1 MSEETLSEALS
12 KLDNEENINKAA
24 LPEGR
29 RVEEEVQEEDAI
41 IEFSEEEAD
50 DLAPVTEDAVQED
63 FDAPEPSDEEEL
75 SEVEVKARTAQNRIN
90 QAVKQAKEYQRR
102 ELQALQYAKEIK
114 AQNEA
119 LAEQLKSTQTSS
131 AEQNIKI
138 QENYS
143 QEMEN
148 RVETQAQAA
157 KRNLKTA
164 YESGDPEAMAEAQQL
179 LARAEADRNALA
191 KYRQDLAD
199 YKVQYDA
206 WLEGQ
211 NQQAREEA
219 QSFEELQREQRL
231 TNPVYGQQDQP
242 VYEEPSVRAQ
252 EWATNNEWFG
262 TDSVMTNV
270 AFAIHNE
277 LQSSGID
284 LESDEYYSQIDRRM
298 REELPHKFPAGGEQQ
313 PVQTVVSSTRIT
325 GSGRNQNN
333 RQVKLSP
340 SEQQLARKLGVPF
353 KEYAKQKMR
362 LQGS

>member
-12 KLDNEENINKAA
+12 KLDNEDDINRAA
-24 LPEGR
+24 LPPGR

-41 IEFSEEEAD
+41 IELSEEEVEE
-50 DLAPVTEDAVQED
+50 LAPITDDSIQED
-63 FDAPEPSDEEEL
+63 FEAAEPNTEEEL
-75 SEVEVKARTAQNRIN
+75 SEAEVKARTAQNRIN

-102 ELQALQYAKEIK
+102 ELQALQYAKEIQ
-114 AQNEA
+114 AQNDA
-119 LAEQLKSTQTSS
+119 LANQLKNTQTSS
-131 AEQNIKI
+131 AEQNLKI
-138 QENYS
+138 QQSYS

-157 KRNLKTA
+157 KRGLKTA

-191 KYRQDLAD
+191 KYRQDLSE

-206 WLEGQ
+206 WLDQQSQQVEQ
-211 NQQAREEA
+211 NQQIDFTPTE
-219 QSFEELQREQRL
+219 
-231 TNPVYGQQDQP
+231 QP
-242 VYEEPSVRAQ
+242 VYEEPSMRAQ
-252 EWATNNEWFG
+252 EWASSNEWFG

-277 LQSSGID
+277 LQGSGID
-284 LESDEYYSQIDRRM
+284 LESDEYYSQIDKRM
-298 REELPHKFPAGGEQQ
+298 REELPHKFPAGGKQQ
-313 PVQTVVSSTRIT
+313 PVQTVVSNTRIT

-333 RQVKLSP
+333 REVRLNP

-353 KEYAKQKMR
+353 KEYAKQKRR
-362 LQGS
+362 LERS

>member
-29 RVEEEVQEEDAI
+29 RVEEEVQEEPAI
-41 IEFSEEEAD
+41 IEFSEEEAEE
-50 DLAPVTEDAVQED
+50 LAPITEDSVQED
-63 FDAPEPSDEEEL
+63 FEAPEQNEEEEL

-102 ELQALQYAKEIK
+102 ELQALQYAKEIQ

-119 LAEQLKSTQTSS
+119 LAEQLKNTQTSS

-143 QEMEN
+143 QEMES

-191 KYRQDLAD
+191 KYRQELAD

-206 WLEGQ
+206 WLD
-211 NQQAREEA
+211 QQSQQVE
-219 QSFEELQREQRL
+219 QDEELDFSPTQ
-231 TNPVYGQQDQP
+231 QP
-242 VYEEPSVRAQ
+242 VYQEPSARAQ
-252 EWATNNEWFG
+252 QWANDNEWFG
-262 TDSVMTNV
+262 TDQAMTDQVM
-270 AFAIHNE
+270 AIHNR
-277 LQSSGID
+277 LAATQID
-284 LESDEYYSQIDRRM
+284 LESDEYYSQIDKQM
-298 REELPHKFPAGGEQQ
+298 RDAFPHKFPAGGEQQ

-325 GSGRNQNN
+325 GSGRNQKN
-333 RQVKLSP
+333 RTVELSP

>member
-12 KLDNEENINKAA
+12 KLDNEDDINRAA
-24 LPEGR
+24 LPPGR

-41 IEFSEEEAD
+41 IELSEEEVE
-50 DLAPVTEDAVQED
+50 DLAPITDDSIQED
-63 FDAPEPSDEEEL
+63 FEAAEPNTEEEL
-75 SEVEVKARTAQNRIN
+75 SEAEVKARTAQNRIN

-102 ELQALQYAKEIK
+102 ELQALQYAKEIQ
-114 AQNEA
+114 AQNDA
-119 LAEQLKSTQTSS
+119 LANQLKNTQTSS
-131 AEQNIKI
+131 AEQNLKI
-138 QENYS
+138 QQSYS

-157 KRNLKTA
+157 KRGLKTA

-191 KYRQDLAD
+191 KYRQDLSE

-206 WLEGQ
+206 WLDQQSQQVEQ
-211 NQQAREEA
+211 NQQIDFTPTE
-219 QSFEELQREQRL
+219 
-231 TNPVYGQQDQP
+231 QP
-242 VYEEPSVRAQ
+242 VYEEPSMRAQ
-252 EWATNNEWFG
+252 EWASSNEWFG

-277 LQSSGID
+277 LQGSGID
-284 LESDEYYSQIDRRM
+284 LESDEYYSQIDKRM
-298 REELPHKFPAGGEQQ
+298 REELPHKFPAGGKQQ
-313 PVQTVVSSTRIT
+313 PVQTVVSNTRIT

-333 RQVKLSP
+333 REVRLNP

-353 KEYAKQKMR
+353 KEYAKQKRR
-362 LQGS
+362 LERS

>member
-12 KLDNEENINKAA
+12 KLDNEDDINRAA

-41 IEFSEEEAD
+41 IELSEEEAE
-50 DLAPVTEDAVQED
+50 DLAPITDDSVQED
-63 FDAPEPSDEEEL
+63 FEAAEPNVEEEL
-75 SEVEVKARTAQNRIN
+75 SEAEVKARTAQNRIN

-114 AQNEA
+114 EQNEA

-131 AEQNIKI
+131 AEQNLKI
-138 QENYS
+138 QESYS

-164 YESGDPEAMAEAQQL
+164 YESGDPEAMAEAQQM

-191 KYRQDLAD
+191 KYRQDLSD

-206 WLEGQ
+206 WLEEQ
-211 NQQAREEA
+211 NQQAREA
-219 QSFEELQREQRL
+219 QSFEELQREQGL

-262 TDSVMTNV
+262 TDTVMTNV

-313 PVQTVVSSTRIT
+313 PVQTVVSNTRIT

-340 SEQQLARKLGVPF
+340 TEQQLARKLGVPF
-353 KEYAKQKMR
+353 KEYAKQKRR
-362 LQGS
+362 LERS

>member
-63 FDAPEPSDEEEL
+63 FEAPEPSDEEEL

-114 AQNEA
+114 EQNES
-119 LAEQLKSTQTSS
+119 LAAQLKNTQTSS
-131 AEQNIKI
+131 AEQNLKI

-206 WLEGQ
+206 WLDQQSQQVDQ
-211 NQQAREEA
+211 NPQMDFTPTE
-219 QSFEELQREQRL
+219 
-231 TNPVYGQQDQP
+231 QP

-277 LQSSGID
+277 LQRSGID

-298 REELPHKFPAGGEQQ
+298 REELPHKFPAGGKQQ

>member
-12 KLDNEENINKAA
+12 KLDNEDDINRAA
-24 LPEGR
+24 LPPGR

-41 IEFSEEEAD
+41 IELSEEEVE
-50 DLAPVTEDAVQED
+50 DLAPITDDSIQED
-63 FDAPEPSDEEEL
+63 FQAAEPNTEEEL
-75 SEVEVKARTAQNRIN
+75 SEAEVKARTAQNRIN

-102 ELQALQYAKEIK
+102 ELQALQYAKEIQ
-114 AQNEA
+114 AQNDA
-119 LAEQLKSTQTSS
+119 LANQLKNTQTSS
-131 AEQNIKI
+131 AEQNLKI
-138 QENYS
+138 QQSYS

-157 KRNLKTA
+157 KRGLKTA

-191 KYRQDLAD
+191 KYRQDLSE

-206 WLEGQ
+206 WLD
-211 NQQAREEA
+211 QQSQQVE
-219 QSFEELQREQRL
+219 QS
-231 TNPVYGQQDQP
+231 QQIDFTPTEQP
-242 VYEEPSVRAQ
+242 VYEEPSMRAQ
-252 EWATNNEWFG
+252 EWASSNEWFG

-277 LQSSGID
+277 LQGSGID
-284 LESDEYYSQIDRRM
+284 LESDEYYSQIDKRM
-298 REELPHKFPAGGEQQ
+298 REELPHKFPAGGKQQ
-313 PVQTVVSSTRIT
+313 PVQTVVSNTRIT

-333 RQVKLSP
+333 REVRLNP

-353 KEYAKQKMR
+353 KEYAKQKRR
-362 LQGS
+362 LERS

>member
-29 RVEEEVQEEDAI
+29 RVEEEVQEESAI
-41 IEFSEEEAD
+41 IEFSEEEAEE
-50 DLAPVTEDAVQED
+50 LAPITEDSVQED
-63 FDAPEPSDEEEL
+63 FEAPEQSEEEEL

-102 ELQALQYAKEIK
+102 ELQALQYAKEIQ

-119 LAEQLKSTQTSS
+119 LAEQLKNTQTSS

-138 QENYS
+138 QENYR
-143 QEMEN
+143 QEMES

-191 KYRQDLAD
+191 KYRQELAD

-206 WLEGQ
+206 WLD
-211 NQQAREEA
+211 QQSQQVE
-219 QSFEELQREQRL
+219 QDQELNFSPTQ
-231 TNPVYGQQDQP
+231 QP
-242 VYEEPSVRAQ
+242 VYQQPSERAQ
-252 EWATNNEWFG
+252 QWAIDNEWFG
-262 TDSVMTNV
+262 TDQAMTDQVM
-270 AFAIHNE
+270 AIHNR
-277 LQSSGID
+277 LAATQID
-284 LESDEYYSQIDRRM
+284 LDADEYYSQIDKQM
-298 REELPHKFPAGGEQQ
+298 RDAFPHKFPAGGEQQ

-325 GSGRNQNN
+325 GSGRNQKN
-333 RQVKLSP
+333 RTVELSP

>member
-1 MSEETLSEALS
+1 MAEETLSEALS
-12 KLDNEENINKAA
+12 KLDNDEDINRAA

-29 RVEEEVQEEDAI
+29 RVEEEVQEDDAI

-63 FDAPEPSDEEEL
+63 FEAPEPSDEEGL

-102 ELQALQYAKEIK
+102 ELQALQYAKEIQ
-114 AQNEA
+114 AQNDA
-119 LAEQLKSTQTSS
+119 LAQQLKNTQTSS
-131 AEQNIKI
+131 AEQNLKI

-148 RVETQAQAA
+148 RVETQAQSA

-206 WLEGQ
+206 WLD
-211 NQQAREEA
+211 QQS
-219 QSFEELQREQRL
+219 QQVEQD
-231 TNPVYGQQDQP
+231 QQIDFTPIEQP

-262 TDSVMTNV
+262 TDTVMTNV

-277 LQSSGID
+277 LQGSGID

-313 PVQTVVSSTRIT
+313 PVQTVVSNTRIT

>member
-29 RVEEEVQEEDAI
+29 RVEEEVQEEPAI
-41 IEFSEEEAD
+41 IEFSEEEAEE
-50 DLAPVTEDAVQED
+50 LAPITEDSVQED
-63 FDAPEPSDEEEL
+63 FDAPEQSEEEEL

-102 ELQALQYAKEIK
+102 ELQALQYAKEIQ

-119 LAEQLKSTQTSS
+119 LAEQLKNTQTSS

-191 KYRQDLAD
+191 KYRQELAD

-206 WLEGQ
+206 WLEEQ
-211 NQQAREEA
+211 NQLANEEP
-219 QSFEELQREQRL
+219 SFEELQREQGL
-231 TNPVYGQQDQP
+231 TNPIYGRQDQP
-242 VYEEPSVRAQ
+242 VYQEPSERAQ
-252 EWATNNEWFG
+252 QWANDNEWFG
-262 TDSVMTNV
+262 TDQAMTDQVM
-270 AFAIHNE
+270 AIHNR
-277 LQSSGID
+277 LAATQID
-284 LESDEYYSQIDRRM
+284 LESDEYYSQIDKQM
-298 REELPHKFPAGGEQQ
+298 RDAFPHKFPAGGEQQ

-325 GSGRNQNN
+325 GSGRNQKN
-333 RQVKLSP
+333 RTVELSP

>member
-12 KLDNEENINKAA
+12 KLDNEDDINRAA
-24 LPEGR
+24 LPPGR

-41 IEFSEEEAD
+41 IELSEEEVE
-50 DLAPVTEDAVQED
+50 DLAPITDDSIQED
-63 FDAPEPSDEEEL
+63 FEAAEPNTEEEL
-75 SEVEVKARTAQNRIN
+75 SEAEVKARTAQNRIN

-102 ELQALQYAKEIK
+102 ELQALQYAKEIQ
-114 AQNEA
+114 AQNDA
-119 LAEQLKSTQTSS
+119 LANQLKNTQTSS
-131 AEQNIKI
+131 AEQNLKI
-138 QENYS
+138 QQSYS

-157 KRNLKTA
+157 KRGLKTA

-191 KYRQDLAD
+191 KYRQDLSE

-206 WLEGQ
+206 WLD
-211 NQQAREEA
+211 QQSQQVE
-219 QSFEELQREQRL
+219 QS
-231 TNPVYGQQDQP
+231 QQIDFTPTEQP
-242 VYEEPSVRAQ
+242 VYEEPSMRAQ
-252 EWATNNEWFG
+252 EWASSNEWFG

-277 LQSSGID
+277 LQGSGID
-284 LESDEYYSQIDRRM
+284 LESDEYYSQIDKRM
-298 REELPHKFPAGGEQQ
+298 REELPHKFPAGGKQQ
-313 PVQTVVSSTRIT
+313 PVQTVVSNTRIT

-333 RQVKLSP
+333 REVRLNP

-353 KEYAKQKMR
+353 KEYAKQKRR
-362 LQGS
+362 LERS

>member
-12 KLDNEENINKAA
+12 KLDSDEDISRAA

-29 RVEEEVQEEDAI
+29 RVEEEVQEDDAV
-41 IEFSEEEAD
+41 IEFSEEEAEE
-50 DLAPVTEDAVQED
+50 LAPVTEDSVQED
-63 FDAPEPSDEEEL
+63 FDAPEQSGEEEL

-114 AQNEA
+114 EQNDA

-131 AEQNIKI
+131 AEQNLRI

-148 RVETQAQAA
+148 RVDTQAMAA

-164 YESGDPEAMAEAQQL
+164 YESGDPDAMADAQQM

-211 NQQAREEA
+211 NQQAREA
-219 QSFEELQREQRL
+219 QSFEEIQREQGL
-231 TNPVYGQQDQP
+231 ANP
-242 VYEEPSVRAQ
+242 VYEEPSARAQ
-252 EWATNNEWFG
+252 EWATSNEWFG

-277 LQSSGID
+277 LQGSGID

-298 REELPHKFPAGGEQQ
+298 REELPHKFPAGGKQQ
-313 PVQTVVSSTRIT
+313 PVQTVVSNTRIA

-333 RQVKLSP
+333 RQVKLNP

-362 LQGS
+362 LERS